1 MIRRIIPIIF
11 LSLTA
16 FVSLDAKSQVTETN
30 DINHAA
36 EYLEEHTLFVF
47 DLDNTLIET
56 AQHLGSDQW
65 FSHQLESHL
74 AQGHTIQETLDQVLP
89 KLGFIYNK
97 TDMRLVDSSVPDLLK
112 RMKQKHVYMIG
123 LTKRGPEFAK
133 RTLEQLESVEIDF
146 SQTAYFKESFVF
158 DELKG
163 SLYQN
168 GVIFIADN
176 GDKGPHMEA
185 FLNRLSEKPKKIVM
199 IDDKLSHV
207 ESVARAVE
215 KLDIPFIGI
224 RYGAADERV
233 KNFDPK
239 VAELQWNLLHKIISD
254 EEALQLMDL
263 KR

>member
-1 MIRRIIPIIF
+1 
-11 LSLTA
+11 LSLTT
-16 FVSLDAKSQVTETN
+16 FINLDAKSHLKETN
-30 DINHAA
+30 DITHVA

-65 FSHQLESHL
+65 FSYQLESHL
-74 AQGHTIQETLDQVLP
+74 AQGLSIEETLEQILP
-89 KLGFIYNK
+89 KLSYVYNK
-97 TDMRLVDSSVPDLLK
+97 TDLRLVDPCIPDLLK
-112 RMKQKHVYMIG
+112 RMKQKHVHMIG
-123 LTKRGPEFAK
+123 LTKRDPKFAK
-133 RTLEQLESVEIDF
+133 RTIEQLESVHIDF
-146 SQTAYFKESFVF
+146 SQTAHFKESFVF

-168 GVIFIADN
+168 GVIFIAEN

-185 FLNRLSEKPKKIVM
+185 FLKRLSKMPKKIVM

-207 ESVARAVE
+207 ESVSRAVE
-215 KLDIPFIGI
+215 KLNIPFVGI

-233 KNFDPK
+233 KNFDPE
-239 VAELQWNLLHKIISD
+239 VADLQWNFLHKIISD
-254 EEALQLMDL
+254 EEALHLMEL